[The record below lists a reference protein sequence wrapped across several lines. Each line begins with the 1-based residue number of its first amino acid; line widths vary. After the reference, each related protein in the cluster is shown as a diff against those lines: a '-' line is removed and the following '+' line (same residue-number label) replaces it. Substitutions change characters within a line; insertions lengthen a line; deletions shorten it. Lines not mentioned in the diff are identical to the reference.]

1 MATILDKI
9 VATKAAHIDQLRAR
23 YGELLDTQAEPSQR
37 SLFNAL
43 KGGNTGFILECK
55 KASPSKG
62 LIRPDFDPVAI
73 AKSYAPYAAAMS
85 VLTDKQFFQGDFEY
99 LKAIR
104 AEVDQPLLCKDFVI
118 DRRQLRLARHMG
130 ADAALLMLSVLSDEQ
145 YQLLADEA
153 QILGLDILTE
163 VSNQQELD
171 RALALNAR
179 IIGINNRDLRD
190 LSIDLATT
198 EKLASQIP
206 ADRVVISESGIE
218 NHQQVRRLAPHAD
231 AFLVGSSL
239 TAQPN
244 IDLACRQLIF
254 GENKVC
260 GLTRP
265 QDAQAV
271 AAAGAVYGGLI
282 FAAKSPRCVSLEQ
295 AQQVRGAA
303 ELNYIGVFVNA
314 ELDEVV
320 AAATTLGL
328 YGVQLHGNED
338 DAYLDALRSK
348 LPQTKLWKAVKP
360 DGSNLVSNADRL
372 LFDSVS
378 KGQFGGSGHTF
389 DWSQVGQQ
397 RHQAMLA
404 GGLNPD
410 NVQDAIKEQF
420 IGLDLNS
427 GVESAPGIKDSD
439 KIALAFARLRQY

>member
-85 VLTDKQFFQGDFEY
+85 VLTDEQFFQGDFEY

-130 ADAALLMLSVLSDEQ
+130 ADAALLMLSVLSDDQ

-153 QILGLDILTE
+153 QTLGLDILTE

-198 EKLASQIP
+198 EKLANQIP

-218 NHQQVRRLAPHAD
+218 NNQQVRRLAPHAD

-239 TAQPN
+239 TAQPS

-320 AAATTLGL
+320 TAATTLGL

-360 DGSNLVSNADRL
+360 DGSNLVTNADRL